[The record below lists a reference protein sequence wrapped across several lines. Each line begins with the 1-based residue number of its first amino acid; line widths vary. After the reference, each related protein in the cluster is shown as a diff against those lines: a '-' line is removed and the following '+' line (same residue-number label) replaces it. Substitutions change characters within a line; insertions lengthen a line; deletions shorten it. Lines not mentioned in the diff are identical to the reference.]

1 MHKLSVIYGTLNQAK
16 IEYMKQLV
24 SNLPVEIKGLS
35 EKVGPIAESG
45 NSPLENARIK
55 ALAFFKTLKQPVFSC
70 DSGLYF
76 KNLPKDQQP
85 GTYIRRINNK
95 SLTDDEM
102 ISYYSNLAKNYG
114 GRLTAYYQNAIC
126 LVWRNDLVFEY
137 AGDDI
142 ASEPFYL
149 VEQSHSKR
157 ISGFPLDSLSVDINS
172 GKYYYDLENYN
183 YSDSKSAAG
192 FCAFFERVLCKL
204 RSGLY
209 FEH

>member
-1 MHKLSVIYGTLNQAK
+1 MHKLSIIYGTKNQAK

-35 EKVGPIAESG
+35 EIVGHIAESG

-55 ALAFFKTLKQPVFSC
+55 ALAYFKTLKQPVFSC

-76 KNLPKDQQP
+76 KNLPENQQP

-95 SLTDDEM
+95 SLTDEEM
-102 ISYYSNLAKNYG
+102 ISYYSNLASSNG
-114 GRLTAYYQNAIC
+114 GRLTAYYQNAISFI
-126 LVWRNDLVFEY
+126 WNEGLVFEY
-137 AGDDI
+137 SCDDI

-183 YSDSKSAAG
+183 YSDNKSARG
-192 FCAFFERVLCKL
+192 FREFFERVLCKL
-204 RSGLY
+204 RSGHY
-209 FEH
+209 FEY